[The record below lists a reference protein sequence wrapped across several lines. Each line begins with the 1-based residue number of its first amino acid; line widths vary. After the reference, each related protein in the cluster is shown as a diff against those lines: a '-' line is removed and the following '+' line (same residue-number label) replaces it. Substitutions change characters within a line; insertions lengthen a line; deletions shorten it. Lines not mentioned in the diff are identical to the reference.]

1 MLVFSQG
8 PFKRFTAIVGPNGA
22 GKSNLMDAISFVLGV
37 RTMQLRGQQLRDLI
51 FRKEGEETVERDAY
65 VKLSFAKASAEE
77 EEEGGEEDD
86 EAAEI
91 LTFARKISSSGASS
105 YVLNGRTVTWE
116 RYSKALAEIGV
127 NVTSR
132 KFLVFQGDVESIAG
146 MAPRELTTYFEK
158 VSGSDELKDAYGSA
172 EASKNQSEARRPLL
186 EITEAAP
193 QLLAPRRL
201 LLSRLSSSRRNVA
214 STSVTQVATL
224 PTLLPSSCWTSAMAF
239 LALAI
244 FPLRTRRR
252 SANIRG
258 RLCWSRAYRPRV
270 AKKLA
275 LSSKSFALAATPSIA
290 RPCVT
295 ATLLPVL
302 ENGDCDGRVNRGT
315 PSRAKAEPGAPAAAF
330 AQVGRGA
337 ACTGTIEKPFC
348 APWKCTLTVGLSRN
362 TSTSASSPATLQAH

>member
-1 MLVFSQG
+1 MDIAPHGARVSQG

-77 EEEGGEEDD
+77 EEEGEGEEEDD

-172 EASKNQSEARRPLL
+172 EASKNQSEDDYFRYYRSGWPSVVGAAPAPSQSSQQQPPQGRLYIRHPGRHVAYPAALRLLDLRYGFPGLGHLFPACARR
-186 EITEAAP
+186 
-193 QLLAPRRL
+193 
-201 LLSRLSSSRRNVA
+201 
-214 STSVTQVATL
+214 
-224 PTLLPSSCWTSAMAF
+224 
-239 LALAI
+239 
-244 FPLRTRRR
+244 
-252 SANIRG
+252 
-258 RLCWSRAYRPRV
+258 
-270 AKKLA
+270 
-275 LSSKSFALAATPSIA
+275 
-290 RPCVT
+290 
-295 ATLLPVL
+295 
-302 ENGDCDGRVNRGT
+302 D
-315 PSRAKAEPGAPAAAF
+315 AE
-330 AQVGRGA
+330 QT
-337 ACTGTIEKPFC
+337 C
-348 APWKCTLTVGLSRN
+348 
-362 TSTSASSPATLQAH
+362 

>member
-1 MLVFSQG
+1 MFSQG

-77 EEEGGEEDD
+77 GEEEDDDEDD

-172 EASKNQSEARRPLL
+172 EASKNQSRRGRLLL
-186 EITEAAP
+186 EITEASRP

-224 PTLLPSSCWTSAMAF
+224 PTLLPSACWTSAMAF

-244 FPLRTRRR
+244 FPLRTR
-252 SANIRG
+252 
-258 RLCWSRAYRPRV
+258 
-270 AKKLA
+270 
-275 LSSKSFALAATPSIA
+275 
-290 RPCVT
+290 
-295 ATLLPVL
+295 
-302 ENGDCDGRVNRGT
+302 D
-315 PSRAKAEPGAPAAAF
+315 
-330 AQVGRGA
+330 AQQ
-337 ACTGTIEKPFC
+337 T
-348 APWKCTLTVGLSRN
+348 
-362 TSTSASSPATLQAH
+362 

>member
-1 MLVFSQG
+1 METPHGRLVALELKNFKSYMGEQTIVRPYPPPHHPQRATRWPATDASASGTSEHRTVLVFSQG

-65 VKLSFAKASAEE
+65 VKLSFAKASAAEEGEE
-77 EEEGGEEDD
+77 EDDDEDD

-158 VSGSDELKDAYGSA
+158 VSGSDELRDAYGSA
-172 EASKNQSEARRPLL
+172 EASKNQSRRDDH
-186 EITEAAP
+186 
-193 QLLAPRRL
+193 
-201 LLSRLSSSRRNVA
+201 
-214 STSVTQVATL
+214 
-224 PTLLPSSCWTSAMAF
+224 F
-239 LALAI
+239 
-244 FPLRTRRR
+244 
-252 SANIRG
+252 
-258 RLCWSRAYRPRV
+258 
-270 AKKLA
+270 
-275 LSSKSFALAATPSIA
+275 
-290 RPCVT
+290 
-295 ATLLPVL
+295 
-302 ENGDCDGRVNRGT
+302 
-315 PSRAKAEPGAPAAAF
+315 
-330 AQVGRGA
+330 
-337 ACTGTIEKPFC
+337 
-348 APWKCTLTVGLSRN
+348 
-362 TSTSASSPATLQAH
+362 